1 MWSDAVVE
9 AYLEHL
15 SGPDLGLLL
24 GRDHGSGAPPEALR
38 AELRREPGR
47 LEQRFSDQRVFDGVF
62 GPAAHEPFLG
72 LSPFLVF
79 SVALARTA
87 VDLEGLSYVEEWL
100 GPGRRAPVFDVAAL
114 REFLAEPWR
123 RLFLAEL
130 LASYTRVASGSVVV
144 ATRRGW
150 RRQRFSELDPVRLAG
165 LLEMVTEDERPGIL
179 RRLGDLALFLTGVFP
194 DHVARRGFPV
204 LEMSRLARSGV
215 LGQRPPA
222 GIEASAGSEA
232 VILLE
237 ELGRRSYR
245 AAYELLP
252 EPRPLSVRV
261 LSVLPE
267 RFGEGRR
274 IVSFLTE
281 RYLFPRRDELFGRA

>member
-1 MWSDAVVE
+1 MWSDAVVA

-15 SGPDLGLLL
+15 ADPDLNLLL
-24 GRDHGSGAPPEALR
+24 GRDHASGGRPETLR

-47 LEQRFSDQRVFDGVF
+47 LEQRLSEQRVFDGVF
-62 GPAAHEPFLG
+62 GPGAHEPFLG

-87 VDLEGLSYVEEWL
+87 LDLEELSYVEEWL
-100 GPGRRAPVFDVAAL
+100 GPGRRAPVFDVATL
-114 REFLAEPWR
+114 REFLADPWR

-194 DHVARRGFPV
+194 DHVARRGFPQ
-204 LEMSRLARSGV
+204 LEMGRLARSGV
-215 LGQRPPA
+215 LGRPAA
-222 GIEASAGSEA
+222 GVEASAGSQA